1 MSNLLLGNFLPALIH
16 YDENNAHEMRRR
28 GCRAGKHLHVRHR
41 QGHLFTLECSHTTQ
55 PGCIPV
61 VNSNRPEVNLALG
74 HRRLTDRHRVL
85 SAVRRAQHQPA
96 AAAGAEY
103 VVPTLYV
110 LNAAAITKPHAIQH
124 LAAGLTAYEVDIA
137 VITETHLK
145 KKHAD
150 HSFAIDGY
158 SLFRRDRQ
166 GRRGGGVA
174 VHVKNVM
181 SSDVWTCHADLA
193 EYELLW
199 ILVKLNSHTFL
210 TGAVY
215 HPPKPMYQPSSM
227 LDYIE
232 ASIDAVTGAYPSAT
246 VILAGDFNALD
257 DSEIISR
264 NALLSII
271 IVQLV
276 VNISWTG

>member
-1 MSNLLLGNFLPALIH
+1 
-16 YDENNAHEMRRR
+16 
-28 GCRAGKHLHVRHR
+28 
-41 QGHLFTLECSHTTQ
+41 
-55 PGCIPV
+55 
-61 VNSNRPEVNLALG
+61 
-74 HRRLTDRHRVL
+74 
-85 SAVRRAQHQPA
+85 
-96 AAAGAEY
+96 
-103 VVPTLYV
+103 
-110 LNAAAITKPHAIQH
+110 
-124 LAAGLTAYEVDIA
+124 
-137 VITETHLK
+137 
-145 KKHAD
+145 
-150 HSFAIDGY
+150 
-158 SLFRRDRQ
+158 
-166 GRRGGGVA
+166 
-174 VHVKNVM
+174 M